1 MIPGATLKPVR
12 RTGLEVQRVY
22 DSLLDEIVSGTM
34 RPGSKISEPDVARR
48 FGVSRGP
55 LREAIRRLEERQ
67 LVRCTPNSGARVIV
81 HTPEEVIE
89 AYEIREALEGM
100 AARLAAVNMTDA
112 ERLELRQA
120 FDAEKTRGKSGG
132 YQA

>member
-1 MIPGATLKPVR
+1 MGLSVQRLFARLVDAIINGRLAPGAKLN
-12 RTGLEVQRVY
+12 
-22 DSLLDEIVSGTM
+22 
-34 RPGSKISEPDVARR
+34 EPDLSRG

-81 HTPEEVIE
+81 HTPQEVIE

-100 AARLAAVNMTDA
+100 AARLAAVNMTDE
-112 ERLELRQA
+112 ERLDLRNA
-120 FDAEKTRGKSGG
+120 FET
-132 YQA
+132 